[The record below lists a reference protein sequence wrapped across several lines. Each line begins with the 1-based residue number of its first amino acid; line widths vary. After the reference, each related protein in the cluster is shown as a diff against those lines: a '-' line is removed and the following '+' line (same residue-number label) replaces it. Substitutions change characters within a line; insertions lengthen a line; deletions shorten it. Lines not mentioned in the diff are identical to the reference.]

1 MNFSK
6 EKVKDSRQKIKT
18 SSKKRKSKVGRKT
31 SSKRQKKYTKQA
43 KYASPSKLATTNF
56 SSRVKRNLELF
67 KNNYFTKSVFEKPSA
82 NEIKNIRNKK
92 SLSRKKKQRIPGLK
106 QVVAGQNI
114 KMKTI
119 DLADSNIIEDLSG
132 SSSSSHVYNPMLNE
146 FILKKSATVTSF
158 GAQNK
163 PVKKKSSTR
172 PKNQRSSQNRTD
184 TLNFYH

>member
-1 MNFSK
+1 MHFSK
-6 EKVKDSRQKIKT
+6 EKLKNSSQKIKF
-18 SSKKRKSKVGRKT
+18 SSKKKKPKVARKT
-31 SSKRQKKYTKQA
+31 SSKRQKKFTKQA
-43 KYASPSKLATTNF
+43 KYASPSKLATNNF

-67 KNNYFTKSVFEKPSA
+67 KNNYFTKSVFEKPTE

-92 SLSRKKKQRIPGLK
+92 SLSRKKKQRIPGMK

-119 DLADSNIIEDLSG
+119 DLADSGVIEDHSD

-146 FILKKSATVTSF
+146 FILKKSATVTIF

-163 PVKKKSSTR
+163 PVKKKSTTR
-172 PKNQRSSQNRTD
+172 AKNQRSSQNRTD